1 MFSFENLS
9 PASRAF
15 LPGADSDGALGSA
28 EADVVLFV
36 LNSSLEES
44 LAGLAGEDA
53 VMEAGYLVSA
63 HGARRVDQLLPGDAR
78 LARGEGRHLLRV
90 MRRMRRGGE
99 GRGGVM
105 PGEDHRV

>member
-53 VMEAGYLVSA
+53 VVEA
-63 HGARRVDQLLPGDAR
+63 
-78 LARGEGRHLLRV
+78 
-90 MRRMRRGGE
+90 
-99 GRGGVM
+99 
-105 PGEDHRV
+105 